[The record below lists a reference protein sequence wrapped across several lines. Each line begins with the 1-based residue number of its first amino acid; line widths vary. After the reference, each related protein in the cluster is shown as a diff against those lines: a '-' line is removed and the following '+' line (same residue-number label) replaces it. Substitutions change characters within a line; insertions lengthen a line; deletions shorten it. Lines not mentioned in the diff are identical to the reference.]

1 MDARSRMSLYEIGVV
16 GSQIFD
22 YLDKTEGE
30 LSPEAEVIFDK
41 LLTEGPDKLE
51 AAAAV
56 VRQLDAYQDECKAE
70 EQRLAARRK
79 AFEANAEKLKQRMAF
94 ALDGAFG
101 GKLKTAKVSLWMQQS
116 ADTVAVD
123 ATEDLDFHL
132 LQQSHPEFVR
142 TKHELDKI
150 AIRAAYERGDELPA
164 VIHIEN
170 NPGMRSIRMM

>member
-1 MDARSRMSLYEIGVV
+1 MPSLYEIGLT
-16 GSQIFD
+16 GIQIQD
-22 YLDKTEGE
+22 YLEQSEGE
-30 LSPEAEVIFDK
+30 LSPEAEAIFDK
-41 LLTEGPDKLE
+41 LLTEGPEKLE

-56 VRQLDAYQDECKAE
+56 LRQLDAYQDECKAE

-79 AFEANAEKLKQRMAF
+79 AFEANTEKLKQRMAF

-123 ATEDLDFHL
+123 ATEDLDFNL
-132 LQQSHPEFVR
+132 LRQSHPEFVR

-150 AIRAAYERGDELPA
+150 AIKAAYERGDELPA
-164 VIHIEN
+164 VIHIEQN
-170 NPGMRSIRMM
+170 LGKRSLRMK